1 VRSKKLVLKWSA
13 TVIVLVW
20 RSFISCPIFCETEN
34 VRRRRGSEKTSIC
47 ISEIDGRVR
56 GII

>member
-13 TVIVLVW
+13 TVIVFVW
-20 RSFISCPIFCETEN
+20 RSFISFCETEN
-34 VRRRRGSEKTSIC
+34 VGRRRGSEKASIS